1 MSSVGRWCGAFD
13 PTCTRKALGAFN
25 PACTRKAL
33 GVFGPACTREPHG
46 AFGADSTVRRV
57 ALVGNPNVGKS
68 TVFNTLTGLRQHTG
82 NWAGVTVSCAF
93 GSFSVTPE
101 KDSSALNFSVVD
113 LPGIYSFDVRSE
125 EEAATKRFVENEMY
139 DFLLLICD
147 STCPERGLCL
157 LRQVTDIVKDRKTEE
172 LPQFILCMNLWD
184 EAARKGI
191 QIDLELMEQELGIPV
206 VPCCGRTKKG
216 VQKLREALAK
226 LCAEDCRGNSPVS
239 GNDDCC
245 GNCSVTDNAYCSGNC
260 SVTNNESY
268 HDNCSVAG
276 NVDCSVDKCG
286 AACHCC
292 SCSRLPS
299 AFSPAELAGRSV
311 TYTRKDHRKREERLD
326 RLLTGPFTGMLLM
339 CLMLTGIFWLTIV
352 GANYPSELLWSLFFS
367 IEKQL
372 SDGLASLGAAPWFI
386 NMSISG
392 VYRAVAWIVSV
403 MLPPMAIF
411 FPLFTLLEDLGYL
424 PRAAFNMDG
433 AFQRCHACG
442 KQCLTMAMG
451 LGCNAAGV
459 TGCRIIDS
467 PRERLIAILTNSL
480 VPCNGRFPL
489 LLTMISL
496 MVGTSAIGAAT
507 TVESAVVES
516 ATIESAAIES
526 AAIEAAAVEAATI
539 EASAFFSSALRALLL
554 TGFLLLGVF
563 MTFAASW
570 LLSHTLLKGVPSSF
584 TLELPPYRRP
594 QLGRIIV
601 RSVFDRTLFVLFRAV
616 SVAAP
621 AGLLIWLLANISVN
635 DVSLLL
641 IISGFLEPFG
651 RFIGLDGVI
660 LMAFILAFPANEI
673 VLPIILMAYLQNNAL
688 VPMDDISGL
697 SSLLA
702 AHGWTLRTVICM
714 SIFTLFHWPCSTTCL
729 TIRKETG
736 SLKWTVAAFLLPT
749 AVGVLLCSIIS

>member
-1 MSSVGRWCGAFD
+1 MSSVDRWCGAFD
-13 PTCTRKALGAFN
+13 
-25 PACTRKAL
+25 
-33 GVFGPACTREPHG
+33 PACTREPHG
-46 AFGADSTVRRV
+46 AFGAASTVRRV

-101 KDSSALNFSVVD
+101 KNSSALNFSVVD

-191 QIDLELMEQELGIPV
+191 QIDLALMEQELGIPV

-226 LCAEDCRGNSPVS
+226 LCAEDCCGNCSVA

-245 GNCSVTDNAYCSGNC
+245 GDCSVTGNAYCCGN
-260 SVTNNESY
+260 SP
-268 HDNCSVAG
+268 VAD
-276 NVDCSVDKCG
+276 NVDCSDDQCG
-286 AACHCC
+286 AVCHCC

-311 TYTRKDHRKREERLD
+311 TYTRKDHRKREEHLD

-507 TVESAVVES
+507 TVEA
-516 ATIESAAIES
+516 AAIES
-526 AAIEAAAVEAATI
+526 AAIG
-539 EASAFFSSALRALLL
+539 ASAFFSSALRALLL

-594 QLGRIIV
+594 QLGQIIV

-641 IISGFLEPFG
+641 IISDFLEPFG

-673 VLPIILMAYLQNNAL
+673 VLPIILMAYLQNTAL
-688 VPMDDISGL
+688 VPMDDMSGL

-714 SIFTLFHWPCSTTCL
+714 SVFTLFHWPCSTTCL

>member
-1 MSSVGRWCGAFD
+1 MSSVGRWCGEFD
-13 PTCTRKALGAFN
+13 
-25 PACTRKAL
+25 PACTRKPH

-93 GSFSVTPE
+93 GSFSVSPE

-157 LRQVTDIVKDRKTEE
+157 LRQVTDIVKDRRAEE

-191 QIDLELMEQELGIPV
+191 QIDLALMEQELGIPV

-226 LCAEDCRGNSPVS
+226 LCVDDNCGDCSATGNKDCRGDCSVTGNKDCRGDCSVTGNEDCRGNCSVT
-239 GNDDCC
+239 GNEDCC
-245 GNCSVTDNAYCSGNC
+245 VNCSVTDSADCSGNC
-260 SVTNNESY
+260 SVTGNE
-268 HDNCSVAG
+268 G
-276 NVDCSVDKCG
+276 CSVDKCG

-507 TVESAVVES
+507 TAET
-516 ATIESAAIES
+516 ATIESTT
-526 AAIEAAAVEAATI
+526 VEAATL

-673 VLPIILMAYLQNNAL
+673 VLPIILMAYLQNTAL
-688 VPMDDISGL
+688 VPMDDMSGL

-714 SIFTLFHWPCSTTCL
+714 SVFTLFHWPCSTTCL